1 MIRFDEWLKQDENK
15 YQIVINV
22 TADRKLTTYELDNL
36 CCALQ
41 LQVVEPVDLNGEDE
55 SWRCVDSK
63 ITVGG
68 GGL

>member
-1 MIRFDEWLKQDENK
+1 MNYTLS
-15 YQIVINV
+15 INFES
-22 TADRKLTTYELDNL
+22 DRKLTTYELDNL

-55 SWRCVDSK
+55 SWHCVDSK

-68 GGL
+68 V